1 MSDGLKFLSAVIQNG
16 SPGPLLETGSDYFLP
31 HEEDAYTF
39 IKRHY
44 KAYRELPTRQT
55 VQEETGI
62 RLPDVREPMAYY
74 IDTLQDRYD
83 YNLIREHY
91 DGMRTGLQEKNMPA
105 VRESV
110 QAMSGVIR
118 RSARGGHQLS
128 TLAEGVQLSI
138 DRLLRIQGSG
148 GVSGITTPWEWFNEQ
163 SGGYQNGDMVS
174 WVGRMGLGKTYLAL
188 VQAYAA
194 YEAGKSVLFVTT
206 EMATEQVSRRNLSIA
221 LGLNPTI
228 LKSGNISTYMLRRI
242 ESFAQHMAGVDRFRI
257 FSVGMKAN
265 ISAIEALAQEFMPD
279 IIYVDGFYL
288 LRPSEM
294 SKSMS
299 RVDRVAAVCDET
311 KGLALDL
318 DRPIVVMTQF
328 NRQAGK
334 QGKEGTLETIGFSD
348 AIGTHSSIV
357 AAVKSGPIPKDTR
370 LIDFLKGREGET
382 GSWPIWFKFAPL
394 MMRQMTPEEAA
405 MTGTVVSDQSETA
418 DGASV
423 DWMGANNA

>member
-16 SPGPLLETGSDYFLP
+16 SPRPLLETGADYFLP
-31 HEEDAYTF
+31 HEEEALNY

-44 KAYRELPTRQT
+44 RAYRELPTRQT
-55 VQEETGI
+55 VQEETGT

-91 DGMRTGLQEKNMPA
+91 EGMRTGLQEKDMAA

-110 QAMSGVIR
+110 QAMSGVVR
-118 RSARGGHQLS
+118 RSARGGHQVS
-128 TLAEGVQLSI
+128 TLAEGVQMSI

-148 GVSGITTPWEWFNEQ
+148 GVSGITTPWDWFNEQ
-163 SGGYQNGDMVS
+163 SGGYQNGDLIA
-174 WVGRMGLGKTYLAL
+174 WVGRMGMGKTYVAL

-228 LKSGNISTYMLRRI
+228 LKSGNISTYTLRRI
-242 ESFAQHMAGVDRFRI
+242 EAFAQQMAGIDRFRV
-257 FSVGMKAN
+257 FSVGMNAN
-265 ISAIEALAQEFMPD
+265 VSAIEALAQEFMPD
-279 IIYVDGFYL
+279 VIYIDGFYL

-311 KGLALDL
+311 KGLALDI
-318 DRPIVVMTQF
+318 DRPVVVMTQF

-348 AIGTHSSIV
+348 AIGTHSSVV
-357 AAVKSGPIPKDTR
+357 AAVKSGPIPKDSR
-370 LIDFLKGREGET
+370 MLDFLKGREGET

-394 MMRQMTPEEAA
+394 NMRQMTPEEAA
-405 MTGTVVSDQSETA
+405 AAGGTVVDNTDDSGA
-418 DGASV
+418 ASV
-423 DWMGANNA
+423 DWMGANHG